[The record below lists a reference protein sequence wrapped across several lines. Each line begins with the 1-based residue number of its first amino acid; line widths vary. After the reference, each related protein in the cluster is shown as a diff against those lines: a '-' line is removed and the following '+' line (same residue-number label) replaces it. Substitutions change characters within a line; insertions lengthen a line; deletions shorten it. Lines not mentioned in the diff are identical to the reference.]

1 MKHLRLKSW
10 SCALKGLIL
19 PVLFAAVSTSACQT
33 SNEELRVLEK
43 SRQNEPEW
51 LKAGIGLRPSAE
63 GIDYVVLKDKV
74 LDLPLGLIQAE
85 QSVLYNLKFHMFE
98 LILSHVDTSA
108 LDAAAKRD
116 LNKHLS
122 TILDTELNKS
132 NLRDFYFDKISSPE
146 AENELIPEYYRIY
159 ALAHVEPK
167 QRADITERIRKYISS
182 SGHISLRSQVDTITR
197 F

>member
-1 MKHLRLKSW
+1 MKLQNLKS
-10 SCALKGLIL
+10 IL
-19 PVLFAAVSTSACQT
+19 AIAILLAVTQSSSACQT
-33 SNEELRVLEK
+33 STDELRILEK
-43 SRQNEPEW
+43 SRASEPEW
-51 LKAGIGLRPSAE
+51 LKAGLGLRPSSE

-85 QSVLYNLKFHMFE
+85 KSVLYNLKFHMFE

-108 LDAAAKRD
+108 LDGKSKRE
-116 LNKHLS
+116 LNGHLS
-122 TILDTELNKS
+122 KILDSELNKS
-132 NLRDFYFDKISSPE
+132 NLRDFYFDKISSIQ

-167 QRADITERIRKYISS
+167 QKADITERIRKYLGA
-182 SGHISLRSQVDTITR
+182 SGKISLRGSVDSILR